1 MKQPLVNI
9 LLSLFVLG
17 FITSCNVLKRV
28 NEDEQLLVQNTL
40 LVDGKKEKS
49 EDINNLIY
57 QQPNNKLLLGIP
69 LRLHIY
75 NLARPDRDS
84 LFDAW
89 LNENPK
95 RKERLIKRYS
105 KKQVDK
111 LKESAVSFNNWLK
124 KTGEAPVVID
134 TARANR
140 TKRNLEKYYYKN
152 GWFNREVTYSIDSV
166 GKQRGAI
173 TYKVDRKSPYI
184 IDSISTKI
192 GSPIIDSLYQL
203 NKSESLLKIGDQF
216 RDANYAN
223 ERDRLT
229 GVFRNSGAYHFSQ
242 DYITFENDTVL
253 PKDHVNVEV
262 QIANR
267 IIRNEDSV
275 AHVPFK
281 LYKIKEVNIIT
292 DENAQN
298 QGTAFSDT
306 IAYKNF
312 NLYSYDKMRYRSKA
326 ITDAIFINKGSV
338 FSDLDRT
345 LTYRHLNNLNTFK
358 YPNIEYVENL
368 SDTTLTANITLSPR
382 KKYALGFDVNVS
394 QSNIQS
400 IGLSFNTSLRIRNI
414 FRGAETLEISGLGAI
429 GASKDGSN
437 NDDPFFDINE
447 FGGDIKL
454 IIPRFFFPFK
464 TDKIIP
470 KYMSPSTRISLG
482 FTSQTNIGLDKQT
495 VNGIFNYRWNPKPTL
510 SHSLDL
516 FNTQYVRNLNP
527 GNYFNVYQNS
537 FSRLE
542 NIALDS
548 YNTPGDFIAT
558 DGDGNQSLIKSK
570 SDEFIDLVLQDDA
583 YQTSNPSDYQ
593 TVNNIDERKKR
604 LTEDN
609 LILASNFSYIL
620 DKRESLFD
628 KSFSIF
634 RAKLE
639 LAGNLLANASRL
651 VGLNKNSE
659 DRYEIFG
666 VAYSQYVKTELDY
679 VKHWSLGRNNEFATR
694 AFIGIAIPYG
704 NSNSIPF
711 SRSFFAGGANDNR
724 AWTAYNLGPGS
735 SDSNNEFN
743 EANLKLAFSLEH
755 RYNIFGKL
763 NGAFFVD
770 IGNIWNVLDSEE
782 DPKATFDSL
791 SSLKDIAIGSGFG
804 LRYDF
809 GFFVLRGDI
818 GFKTY
823 DPSYGDQNRWF
834 KDYNFRNAV
843 YNIGIN
849 YPF

>member
-9 LLSLFVLG
+9 LFLVFTLS

-28 NEDEQLLVQNTL
+28 NENDQLLVQNTIV
-40 LVDGKKEKS
+40 VDGKKEKS
-49 EDINNLIY
+49 EDLNNLVY
-57 QQPNNKLLLGIP
+57 QQPNNKLLGIP

-75 NLARPDRDS
+75 NLARPERDS

-95 RKERLIKRYS
+95 RKKRLEKRYS

-111 LKESAVSFNNWLK
+111 LKESSIGFNNWLK

-134 TARANR
+134 TTRTNR
-140 TKRNLEKYYYKN
+140 TKINLEKYYFKN

-166 GKQRGAI
+166 GKQRATI
-173 TYKVDRKSPYI
+173 TYNVERKTPYI
-184 IDSISTKI
+184 LDSISTKI
-192 GSPIIDSLYQL
+192 ASPVIDSLYQL
-203 NKSESLLKIGDQF
+203 NKSESILKNGDQF
-216 RDANYAN
+216 RDINYTN
-223 ERDRLT
+223 ERERLT
-229 GVFRNSGAYHFSQ
+229 NIFRNSGAFYFSQ
-242 DYITFENDTVL
+242 DYITFENDTIL
-253 PKDHVNVEV
+253 PDKKVNVEL

-292 DENAQN
+292 DENVQN
-298 QGTAFSDT
+298 QGTTFSDS
-306 IAYKNF
+306 IVYKNY
-312 NLYSYDKMRYRSKA
+312 NLFSYDKMGYRSKA
-326 ITDAIFINKGSV
+326 ITDAIFINKNTY

-345 LTYRHLNNLNTFK
+345 RTYRYLNNLNTFK
-358 YPNIEYVENL
+358 YPNIEYIENPN
-368 SDTTLTANITLSPR
+368 DTTLTANIILSPR
-382 KKYALGFDVNVS
+382 KKYGLGFDINIS

-400 IGLSFNTSLRIRNI
+400 IGLSFSTSLRIRNI

-447 FGGDIKL
+447 FGGDVKL

-470 KYMSPSTRISLG
+470 KYMSPSTRITLG

-510 SHSLDL
+510 NHSLDL
-516 FNTQYVRNLNP
+516 FNAQYVRNLNP
-527 GNYFNVYQNS
+527 ANYFNVYQNS
-537 FSRLE
+537 FNRLE
-542 NIALDS
+542 NIAL
-548 YNTPGDFIAT
+548 NTYSTPSEFISI
-558 DGDGNQSLIKSK
+558 DNNGNESLIKSK
-570 SDEFIDLVLQDDA
+570 SDEFINLVLQDNA
-583 YQTSNPSDYQ
+583 FQSSNPNDYK

-639 LAGNLLANASRL
+639 LAGNLLANASNL
-651 VGLNKNSE
+651 IGLTKNSE
-659 DRYEIFG
+659 NRYEIFG
-666 VAYSQYVKTELDY
+666 VAFSQYVKTELDY

-694 AFIGIAIPYG
+694 AFVGIAIPYG

-755 RYNIFGKL
+755 RYNLFGDL

-782 DPKATFDSL
+782 DTKATFDNL
-791 SSLKDIAIGSGFG
+791 KSLKDIAVGSGFG

-823 DPSYGDQNRWF
+823 DPSYGEQNRWF
-834 KDYNFRNAV
+834 NDFNFKNAV

>member
-1 MKQPLVNI
+1 
-9 LLSLFVLG
+9 
-17 FITSCNVLKRV
+17 
-28 NEDEQLLVQNTL
+28 
-40 LVDGKKEKS
+40 
-49 EDINNLIY
+49 
-57 QQPNNKLLLGIP
+57 
-69 LRLHIY
+69 
-75 NLARPDRDS
+75 
-84 LFDAW
+84 
-89 LNENPK
+89 
-95 RKERLIKRYS
+95 
-105 KKQVDK
+105 
-111 LKESAVSFNNWLK
+111 
-124 KTGEAPVVID
+124 
-134 TARANR
+134 
-140 TKRNLEKYYYKN
+140 
-152 GWFNREVTYSIDSV
+152 
-166 GKQRGAI
+166 
-173 TYKVDRKSPYI
+173 
-184 IDSISTKI
+184 
-192 GSPIIDSLYQL
+192 
-203 NKSESLLKIGDQF
+203 
-216 RDANYAN
+216 
-223 ERDRLT
+223 
-229 GVFRNSGAYHFSQ
+229 
-242 DYITFENDTVL
+242 
-253 PKDHVNVEV
+253 
-262 QIANR
+262 
-267 IIRNEDSV
+267 
-275 AHVPFK
+275 
-281 LYKIKEVNIIT
+281 
-292 DENAQN
+292 
-298 QGTAFSDT
+298 
-306 IAYKNF
+306 
-312 NLYSYDKMRYRSKA
+312 MRYRSKA

-755 RYNIFGKL
+755 RYNLFGKL

>member
-1 MKQPLVNI
+1 MFF
-9 LLSLFVLG
+9 LFIAI

-28 NEDEQLLVQNTL
+28 GEDEQLLVQNTL
-40 LVDGKKEKS
+40 MVDGKKEKF
-49 EDINNLIY
+49 EIVNNLIN
-57 QQPNNKLLLGIP
+57 QQPNSKLLGFP

-75 NLARPDRDS
+75 NLARNNRDS
-84 LFDAW
+84 LFEAW

-111 LKESAVSFNNWLK
+111 LKQSALGFNSWLK
-124 KTGEAPVVID
+124 KTGEAPVIID
-134 TARANR
+134 TSRTNK
-140 TKRNLEKYYYKN
+140 TKRNLEKYYFKN
-152 GWFNREVTYSIDSV
+152 GWFNREVSYSIDSV
-166 GKQRGAI
+166 GKQRAAI
-173 TYKVDRKSPYI
+173 TYKVNRKTPYI
-184 IDSISTKI
+184 LDSISTKI
-192 GSPIIDSLYQL
+192 ASPIIDSLYQIT
-203 NKSESLLKIGDQF
+203 KSNSLIKTGDQF
-216 RDANYAN
+216 RDINYTN
-223 ERDRLT
+223 ERERLT
-229 GVFRNSGAYHFSQ
+229 SVFRNSGAYHFSQ
-242 DYITFENDTVL
+242 DYITFENDTIL
-253 PKDHVNVEV
+253 PENKVNVEL

-292 DENAQN
+292 DENVQN
-298 QGTAFSDT
+298 QGTVFSDS
-306 IAYKNF
+306 IVFKNY
-312 NLYSYDKMRYRSKA
+312 NLYSYDKMRYRPKA
-326 ITDAIFINKGSV
+326 IADAIFINKDSV

-345 LTYRHLNNLNTFK
+345 RTYRHLNNLQTFK
-358 YPNIEYVENL
+358 YPNIEYIENL
-368 SDTTLTANITLSPR
+368 NDTTLTANITLSPR
-382 KKYALGFDVNVS
+382 KKYGLGFDVNVS

-400 IGLSFNTSLRIRNI
+400 VGFSFSTSLRIRNI
-414 FRGAETLEISGLGAI
+414 FRGAETLEISGIGAI
-429 GASKDGSN
+429 GASKDGASGN
-437 NDDPFFDINE
+437 DPFFDINE

-470 KYMSPSTRISLG
+470 KYMSPSSRISLG

-495 VNGIFNYRWNPKPTL
+495 VNGIFNYRWNPRPTL
-510 SHSLDL
+510 NHSLDL
-516 FNTQYVRNLNP
+516 FNVQYVRNLNP

-537 FSRLE
+537 FNRLE
-542 NIALDS
+542 NIALGTYD
-548 YNTPGDFIAT
+548 TPTEFIST
-558 DGDGNQSLIKSK
+558 DDEGNESLIKSK
-570 SDEFIDLVLQDDA
+570 SDEFINLVLQDDA
-583 YQTSNPSDYQ
+583 FQNSNSDDYQ

-620 DKRESLFD
+620 DKRENLFD

-634 RAKLE
+634 RAKVE

-651 VGLNKNSE
+651 IGLNKNAD

-679 VKHWSLGRNNEFATR
+679 VKHWAIGRNNEFAAR
-694 AFIGIAIPYG
+694 AYFGIAIPYG

-743 EANLKLAFSLEH
+743 EANLKLAFSIEH
-755 RYNIFGKL
+755 RYNLFGNL
-763 NGAFFVD
+763 YGAFFVD
-770 IGNIWNVLDSEE
+770 VGNIWNVLDSED
-782 DPKATFDSL
+782 DPNATFDNIN
-791 SSLKDIAIGSGFG
+791 SLKDIAIGSGFG

-809 GFFVLRGDI
+809 SFFVLRGDI

-823 DPSYGDQNRWF
+823 DPSYKLKNRWF
-834 KDYNFRNAV
+834 NDYNFGNAV

>member
-1 MKQPLVNI
+1 V
-9 LLSLFVLG
+9 
-17 FITSCNVLKRV
+17 
-28 NEDEQLLVQNTL
+28 
-40 LVDGKKEKS
+40 
-49 EDINNLIY
+49 
-57 QQPNNKLLLGIP
+57 
-69 LRLHIY
+69 
-75 NLARPDRDS
+75 
-84 LFDAW
+84 
-89 LNENPK
+89 
-95 RKERLIKRYS
+95 
-105 KKQVDK
+105 
-111 LKESAVSFNNWLK
+111 
-124 KTGEAPVVID
+124 
-134 TARANR
+134 
-140 TKRNLEKYYYKN
+140 
-152 GWFNREVTYSIDSV
+152 
-166 GKQRGAI
+166 
-173 TYKVDRKSPYI
+173 
-184 IDSISTKI
+184 
-192 GSPIIDSLYQL
+192 
-203 NKSESLLKIGDQF
+203 
-216 RDANYAN
+216 
-223 ERDRLT
+223 
-229 GVFRNSGAYHFSQ
+229 
-242 DYITFENDTVL
+242 
-253 PKDHVNVEV
+253 
-262 QIANR
+262 
-267 IIRNEDSV
+267 
-275 AHVPFK
+275 
-281 LYKIKEVNIIT
+281 
-292 DENAQN
+292 QN

-306 IAYKNF
+306 IVYKNF
-312 NLYSYDKMRYRSKA
+312 NLYSYDKMAYRPKA
-326 ITDAIFINKGSV
+326 ITDAIFINKDSV
-338 FSDLDRT
+338 FSDLNRT
-345 LTYRHLNNLNTFK
+345 RTYRYLNNLQTFR
-358 YPNIEYVENL
+358 YPNIEFVENL
-368 SDTTLTANITLSPR
+368 NDTTLTVNIILSPR
-382 KKYALGFDVNVS
+382 KKYGLGFDINVS

-400 IGLSFNTSLRIRNI
+400 VGFSFSTSLRIRNI
-414 FRGAETLEISGLGAI
+414 FKGAETLEISGLGSI
-429 GASKDGSN
+429 GASKDGASSN
-437 NDDPFFDINE
+437 DPFFDINE

-470 KYMSPSTRISLG
+470 KFMSPTSRISLG

-510 SHSLDL
+510 NHSLDL
-516 FNTQYVRNLNP
+516 FNVQYVRNLNP

-542 NIALDS
+542 NIALNT
-548 YNTPGDFIAT
+548 YNTPSEFIST
-558 DGDGNQSLIKSK
+558 DNDGNESLIKSK
-570 SDEFIDLVLQDDA
+570 SNEFINLVLQDNA
-583 YQTSNPSDYQ
+583 FQSSNPSDYQ

-620 DKRESLFD
+620 DKRENLFD

-651 VGLNKNSE
+651 VGLSKNSE
-659 DRYEIFG
+659 DKYEIFG

-679 VKHWSLGRNNEFATR
+679 VKHWSLGRNNEFAAR

-704 NSNSIPF
+704 NSNNIPF

-755 RYNIFGKL
+755 RYNLFGKL

-791 SSLKDIAIGSGFG
+791 KSLKDIAIGSGFG

-823 DPSYGDQNRWF
+823 DPSYSNQNRWF
-834 KDYNFRNAV
+834 KDYNFKNAV